1 VNDINPDIAVHRD
14 RALKPTTADYANIPH
29 DQWNV
34 TTLRAFVSD
43 KHAEVKGIPYAPF
56 RGWGAE
62 SRMMRDALKQYGAK
76 ACADAYLTELRLY
89 RPTPQYPGFSFGFA
103 WSYKKE
109 AFQRAYVAYMRDMA
123 PRQSVSGTNDN
134 TDTEGT
140 VDWL

>member
-1 VNDINPDIAVHRD
+1 MTETNPDVAVHRD
-14 RALKPTTADYANIPH
+14 RAQKPTTADYANLPH

-34 TTLRAFVSD
+34 TTLRAYVSD
-43 KHAEVKGIPYAPF
+43 KHEAIKGVPYAPF

-89 RPTPQYPGFSFGFA
+89 RQTPQYPGFSFGFA
-103 WSYKKE
+103 WSYKKD
-109 AFQRAYVAYMRDMA
+109 AFQRAYVAYMRDMS
-123 PRQSVSGTNDN
+123 PRQVVSETNEN
-134 TDTEGT
+134 DTEGT

>member
-1 VNDINPDIAVHRD
+1 MTETNPDVAVHRD
-14 RALKPTTADYANIPH
+14 RAQKPSTADYDNIPH

-34 TTLRAFVSD
+34 TTLRAYVSA
-43 KHAEVKGIPYAPF
+43 KHEEVKGVPYAPF

-89 RPTPQYPGFSFGFA
+89 RQTPQYPGFSFGFA
-103 WSYKKE
+103 WSYKKDS
-109 AFQRAYVAYMRDMA
+109 FQRAYVAYMRDMA
-123 PRQSVSGTNDN
+123 PRQVAQDNDTN
-134 TDTEGT
+134 TEGT

>member
-1 VNDINPDIAVHRD
+1 MTEINPDVAVHRD
-14 RALKPTTADYANIPH
+14 RAQKPSTADYDNLPH

-34 TTLRAFVSD
+34 TTLRAFVSA
-43 KHAEVKGIPYAPF
+43 KHEEVKGVPYAPF

-89 RPTPQYPGFSFGFA
+89 RQTPQYPGFSFGFA
-103 WSYKKE
+103 WSYKKD

-123 PRQSVSGTNDN
+123 PRKTAQDDN

>member
-1 VNDINPDIAVHRD
+1 MNDHNPDVAVHRD
-14 RALKPTTADYANIPH
+14 RAMKPATANYRDIPH

-43 KHAEVKGIPYAPF
+43 MHDVILRMPYAPF

-62 SRMMRDALKQYGAK
+62 SRMMRDALKQYGGK
-76 ACADAYLTELRLY
+76 ACADAYLTELRVY
-89 RPTPQYPGFSFGFA
+89 KQSPQYPGFSFGFA
-103 WSYKKE
+103 WSYKKD

-123 PRQSVSGTNDN
+123 PRQTVEDTGEN
-134 TDTEGT
+134 DTEGT

>member
-1 VNDINPDIAVHRD
+1 MTETNPDVAVHRD
-14 RALKPTTADYANIPH
+14 RASKPATANYRDIPH

-43 KHAEVKGIPYAPF
+43 MHEDVKGVPYAPF

-76 ACADAYLTELRLY
+76 ACADAYLAELRLY
-89 RPTPQYPGFSFGFA
+89 KQTPQYPGFSFGFA
-103 WSYKKE
+103 WSYKKD
-109 AFQRAYVAYMRDMA
+109 AFQRAYVAA
-123 PRQSVSGTNDN
+123 QRQVAQDDDTNDN
-134 TDTEGT
+134 DTEGT